1 MKAPVFCAQGLV
13 KRFDSLL
20 ATDHVDIEVAHGEV
34 HALIGPNGA
43 GKSTLVNLISGL
55 LPLDAGR
62 LTLGGRDITRLPAH
76 QRVQAGLSR
85 CFQVTSLFK
94 DASTLDNLR
103 LAVAGGSRAGSQPGE
118 KNSGGIFSSNFNPF
132 NKRDA
137 DAALTHAARQLAARV
152 GLAHEAL
159 LKQPAASLP
168 HAAQRQLDVALALA
182 AQPKVLLL
190 DEPLAGMGPDE
201 SGNVIK
207 LIRQLRQDMAILLI
221 EHDMDAVFTLAD
233 RVSVLVYGK
242 VIASGTVAQIRANP
256 QVQQVYLGE
265 ADE

>member
-1 MKAPVFCAQGLV
+1 MSADVKSPVFSAQGLV

-20 ATDHVDIEVAHGEV
+20 ATDHVDIDVAHGEV

-62 LTLGGRDITRLPAH
+62 LTLNGRDITRLPAH
-76 QRVQAGLSR
+76 QRVKAGLSR

-94 DASTLDNLR
+94 EANTLDNLR
-103 LAVAGGSRAGSQPGE
+103 LAVQAGAGA
-118 KNSGGIFSSNFNPF
+118 NFNPF

-137 DAALTHAARQLAARV
+137 DAALTQAAWQLAARV
-152 GLAHEAL
+152 GLANETL
-159 LKQPAASLP
+159 LEQPAASLP

-201 SGNVIK
+201 SINVIN

-242 VIASGTVAQIRANP
+242 VIASGTVAQIRANL
-256 QVQQVYLGE
+256 QVQEVYLGE
-265 ADE
+265 GDE